1 MRKNIIDF
9 YKKNGWVIVRNFY
22 NKQLILKIKKELIK
36 NSSKKNKFF
45 YYENIKNKPKLRRIE
60 KVTDFS
66 KNSKNILCSKNTIS
80 LINDLEK
87 NKYILFKDKLNF
99 KFPEAKD
106 TCPILMVT
114 FIGETKIRN
123 IRMGGKNTHL
133 ILLI

>member
-1 MRKNIIDF
+1 MRKKIINF

-66 KNSKNILCSKNTIS
+66 KIQK
-80 LINDLEK
+80 
-87 NKYILFKDKLNF
+87 
-99 KFPEAKD
+99 
-106 TCPILMVT
+106 T
-114 FIGETKIRN
+114 FCVQKIQ
-123 IRMGGKNTHL
+123 
-133 ILLI
+133 